1 MLSLDKKC
9 ILFIMGK
16 LDLKIGDKVNKLT
29 LIKRVGA
36 VKSGTTYYPT
46 GIFQCDCGN
55 EKMIMMTNVRRGN
68 TKSCGC
74 LYKISNKDK
83 QYGRK

>member
-1 MLSLDKKC
+1 MD
-9 ILFIMGK
+9 
-16 LDLKIGDKVNKLT
+16 IGEKQNKLT
-29 LIKRVGA
+29 LIKRTGLI
-36 VKSGTTYYPT
+36 KSGRSWYKT
-46 GIFQCDCGN
+46 GLFQCDCGN